1 MSLAL
6 FFILFILSSCLSTTT
21 LNQWLSLS
29 LTYSENVYRLFID
42 TNAISQ
48 RDEMKQI
55 DIISTKNIKLFRSFI
70 IFPFFF
76 LLLIFSYNSFLFYSL
91 FAFFFLH
98 SRISNTQLIFISCI
112 FCVVWNELF
121 INKYILWWSEK
132 IYNKTTFLRRMK
144 YFLWIRH
151 TSILFTNIRPSL

>member
-91 FAFFFLH
+91 FAFF
-98 SRISNTQLIFISCI
+98 SSTQESATLNSSLSLIFFVLYEMNYS
-112 FCVVWNELF
+112 
-121 INKYILWWSEK
+121 
-132 IYNKTTFLRRMK
+132 
-144 YFLWIRH
+144 
-151 TSILFTNIRPSL
+151 